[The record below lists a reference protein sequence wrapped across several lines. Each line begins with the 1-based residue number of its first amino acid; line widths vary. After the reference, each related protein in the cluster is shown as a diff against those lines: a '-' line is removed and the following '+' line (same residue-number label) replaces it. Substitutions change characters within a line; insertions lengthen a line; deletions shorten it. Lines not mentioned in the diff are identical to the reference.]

1 MAPAVFF
8 GGATYFAT
16 NPYFSMYK
24 SKCIYKTKNKQKQR
38 RESCREIIL
47 ESVLAAVAVACRQ
60 RAQSLTT
67 RSQSLSPR
75 DPGNEVA
82 CVSHSC
88 KRRKEKR
95 SGGVDSSRSFTVR
108 FRTRDY
114 ATCACAT
121 KRECTR
127 RLPLPLWREVVVVE
141 RLWTVRRTKIMA
153 VIKRKPLVKVRLHW
167 KFIHSLSVW
176 FVDHQLSGHTCPS
189 HPNTVGSS
197 ELSFLFTSCSK
208 IV

>member
-1 MAPAVFF
+1 
-8 GGATYFAT
+8 
-16 NPYFSMYK
+16 MYK

-47 ESVLAAVAVACRQ
+47 EKSFSGCCRSLQ
-60 RAQSLTT
+60 ATGSSLTT

-75 DPGNEVA
+75 DPRNEVA
-82 CVSHSC
+82 SVSHSC

-114 ATCACAT
+114 ATCACT

-153 VIKRKPLVKVRLHW
+153 VITRKPLVKVRLHW
-167 KFIHSLSVW
+167 KFIHSLSV
-176 FVDHQLSGHTCPS
+176 
-189 HPNTVGSS
+189 
-197 ELSFLFTSCSK
+197 
-208 IV
+208 